1 MKSSSLLVNAVNFV
15 SVVQSEIKAR
25 GPEAKFS
32 YERALKTGHAKVY
45 RARIILI
52 GQDRAGKTS
61 LKKSLLG
68 MPFNPN
74 EQSTDGIEIDPWKFE
89 IDVDQVKNWQRTD
102 ENLGMNLQSDDRS
115 TEHHITLDLWD
126 FAGQHLYYASYPVFL
141 SSRAVYVLVY
151 NLSKRLNETAMPSYR
166 DGNVH
171 PTLKNPTGE
180 TNLENLLSWLVSVST
195 MSSPK
200 PAVDESKETKK
211 GLSYLRPLVF
221 IVGTHADKPVEDI
234 NTMKQQI
241 LEEISGKDYACHV
254 MRPIFAIDNT
264 QGSSSDGIRELQKRL
279 IEVLKEEPYMGE
291 EVPVR

>member
-1 MKSSSLLVNAVNFV
+1 VKSSSLLVNAVNFV

-102 ENLGMNLQSDDRS
+102 EKLGMNLQSDDRS

-126 FAGQHLYYASYPVFL
+126 LAGQHLYYASYPVFL

-166 DGNVH
+166 HGNVDT
-171 PTLKNPTGE
+171 TLKNPTSE

-195 MSSPK
+195 ICSMGK
-200 PAVDESKETKK
+200 SKDKD
-211 GLSYLRPLVF
+211 LPYLPPPVF

-234 NTMKQQI
+234 NIMKQQI
-241 LEEISGKDYACHV
+241 QEEISGKDYACHV
-254 MRPIFAIDNT
+254 IRPIFPIDNT
-264 QGSSSDGIRELQKRL
+264 QGSSGDGVGALQKRI

-291 EVPVR
+291 EVPLR